1 MQKSANILVL
11 DGDPLNRVV
20 LENTLSEDHLVISC
34 SSSDQAFER
43 LLKTKFDLI
52 IVDILMPDDEGL
64 DFLLQLKADP
74 MCYQIPVIVISAS
87 NSYQDEARGLM
98 LGAVDYIVKPF
109 SPNIVKARVKIHLAI
124 KQKNDLLER
133 LANIDGLTEV
143 PNRRALDETLA
154 QLWYQSRDQHVSLS
168 ILLVDID
175 YFKEFNDACGY
186 SAGDECLVKVAK
198 ALESITQRVDG
209 FVARYDGVRFVAL
222 VNKRGAEQALAL
234 ASAMHQAVDALE
246 IPHPCS
252 PICAHVTISVGV
264 VHVSDDF
271 SGDQTE
277 SLVEA
282 DEALVKAHQL
292 QERVVLVNR

>member
-20 LENTLSEDHLVISC
+20 LENTLSDEHLVISC
-34 SSSDQAFER
+34 ANSDKAFER
-43 LLKTKFDLI
+43 LLQTQIDLI

-74 MCYQIPVIVISAS
+74 SCYQIPVIVISAS
-87 NSYQDEARGLM
+87 NSYQDEARGLL

-154 QLWYQSRDQHVSLS
+154 QLWYQSRDQQVPLS

-175 YFKEFNDACGY
+175 YFKEYNDSCGF
-186 SAGDECLVKVAK
+186 SAGDECLVKIAK
-198 ALESITQRVDG
+198 VLESMTQKVEG

-222 VNKRGAEQALAL
+222 MNKRNADQAMSL
-234 ASAMHQAVDALE
+234 ASAMHQAVDALS

-252 PICAHVTISVGV
+252 PICAHVTISMGV
-264 VHVSDDF
+264 VHVHEDF
-271 SGDQTE
+271 SGDQND
-277 SLVEA
+277 SLELA
-282 DEALVKAHQL
+282 DEALLQAHHQ
-292 QERVVLVNR
+292 QERIVLVSR